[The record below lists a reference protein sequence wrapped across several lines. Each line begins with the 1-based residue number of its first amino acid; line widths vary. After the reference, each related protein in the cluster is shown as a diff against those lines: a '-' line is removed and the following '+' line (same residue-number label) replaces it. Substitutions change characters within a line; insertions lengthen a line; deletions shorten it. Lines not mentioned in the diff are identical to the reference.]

1 MTLKKVSMSCSR
13 ILFLVFAISSS
24 GLLKISQAAVVQD
37 GLLKINT
44 ITTIMTTIYLST
56 GFVFW
61 CFGLTNNPN
70 LQTII
75 YQFTFPFFC
84 YFAGLKVNN

>member
-44 ITTIMTTIYLST
+44 MITIMTTIYLST
-56 GFVFW
+56 GFVS
-61 CFGLTNNPN
+61 GALD
-70 LQTII
+70 
-75 YQFTFPFFC
+75 
-84 YFAGLKVNN
+84 